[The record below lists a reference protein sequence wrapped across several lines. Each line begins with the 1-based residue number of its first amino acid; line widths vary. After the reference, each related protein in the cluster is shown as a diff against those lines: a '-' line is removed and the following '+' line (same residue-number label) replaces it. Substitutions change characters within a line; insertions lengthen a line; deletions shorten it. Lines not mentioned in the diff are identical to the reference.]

1 MKSQLVT
8 DKATNIKTLDS
19 GFGEPIY
26 PLTMTIRV
34 QNMVKMLLLF
44 GIEYTLLFKPYH
56 VNILAQIVHFGG
68 LTYQNTRRTKSDTRV
83 NFGHFKLFLWT
94 QT

>member
-8 DKATNIKTLDS
+8 DKAANTKTLDS

-44 GIEYTLLFKPYH
+44 GIEYKLLFKPYH
-56 VNILAQIVHFGG
+56 VNILAQIVH

>member
-8 DKATNIKTLDS
+8 DKAANIKTLDS

-44 GIEYTLLFKPYH
+44 GIEYKPYH

-83 NFGHFKLFLWT
+83 NFGHFKLFSWT